1 MAAMQKN
8 HPHPSRLLALDP
20 GARRTGGAVSDELG
34 LFAHPRPALEAASTS
49 SLIDQV
55 EAAVASVEADEVVLG
70 LPLSLSGADSE
81 QTRAVRELAAMLRDR
96 LSVPV
101 LLVDERLSS
110 VRAHQALGR
119 GRRPK
124 GEVDSAAAAILL
136 QGVLDRRRLAAVQ

>member
-8 HPHPSRLLALDP
+8 HPQPSRLLALDP
-20 GARRTGGAVSDELG
+20 GGRRTGVAVSDELG
-34 LFAHPRPALEAASTS
+34 LFAHPRPAIEASSTAS
-49 SLIDQV
+49 LLDQV
-55 EAAVASVEADEVVLG
+55 ESAVASVQADEVVLG

-81 QTRAVRELAAMLRDR
+81 QTRLVRELAARLRDR

-110 VRAHQALGR
+110 VRAQQALGR

-136 QGVLDRRRLAAVQ
+136 QSVLDRRRLAAVQ